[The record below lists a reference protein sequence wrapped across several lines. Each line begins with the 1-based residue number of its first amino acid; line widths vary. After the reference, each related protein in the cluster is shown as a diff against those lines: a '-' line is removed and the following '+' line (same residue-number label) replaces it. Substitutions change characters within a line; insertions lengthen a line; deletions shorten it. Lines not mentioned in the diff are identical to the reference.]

1 MINNIAQEA
10 LSLDQ
15 TLVTAAIEAMREP
28 LLKTLPRLEATG
40 VRKGAVG
47 KQVGKMLDAAADG
60 IMDIA
65 DQMADG
71 HAPDYFISEEE
82 EEAAIA
88 NLTPERY
95 ADVCVYEF
103 AIPEF
108 QRYGM
113 RGDAYELI
121 DQGWAKFTPCK
132 GSASFS
138 IFLEKMSGNTKFGIL

>member
-1 MINNIAQEA
+1 M
-10 LSLDQ
+10 
-15 TLVTAAIEAMREP
+15 
-28 LLKTLPRLEATG
+28 
-40 VRKGAVG
+40 
-47 KQVGKMLDAAADG
+47 
-60 IMDIA
+60 
-65 DQMADG
+65 
-71 HAPDYFISEEE
+71 
-82 EEAAIA
+82 
-88 NLTPERY
+88 
-95 ADVCVYEF
+95 YEF